1 MKQLKVLELSSK
13 NLKINKMKTLLLITK
28 KYRQIRAKRH
38 FQSIRKD
45 TITSQRKI
53 QKKEL
58 KINLNTLKREH
69 LSKTT
74 LQPDFKRSMQRSLHH
89 IDL

>member
-45 TITSQRKI
+45 TITSQRKT

-69 LSKTT
+69 L
-74 LQPDFKRSMQRSLHH
+74 
-89 IDL
+89 